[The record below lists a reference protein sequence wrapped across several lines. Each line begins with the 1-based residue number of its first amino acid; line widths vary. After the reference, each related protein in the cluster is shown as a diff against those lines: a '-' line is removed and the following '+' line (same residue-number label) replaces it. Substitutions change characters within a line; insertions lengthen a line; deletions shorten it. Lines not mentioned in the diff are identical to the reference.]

1 MIEQSLD
8 KIKEFQMSKLSILKE
23 FWLFLRER
31 KKWWLAPII
40 FILLLMA
47 LLIVL
52 TEGSAIAP
60 FIYTLF

>member
-1 MIEQSLD
+1 
-8 KIKEFQMSKLSILKE
+8 MSKLSILKE